1 MCSSTLGVFCV
12 LGTVCAHP
20 DTASAQGA
28 ARGMFHYRLERKAK
42 IYLDL
47 SQVVLCCPSL
57 QPDGGQEPNPPWKSR
72 VEGTWAGG
80 RDTLVVKPLLGLG
93 ELPQLSQ
100 LTLESPPHY

>member
-1 MCSSTLGVFCV
+1 M
-12 LGTVCAHP
+12 
-20 DTASAQGA
+20 
-28 ARGMFHYRLERKAK
+28 
-42 IYLDL
+42 L
-47 SQVVLCCPSL
+47 SQPSL
-57 QPDGGQEPNPPWKSR
+57 QPDGDQEPNPPWKSR